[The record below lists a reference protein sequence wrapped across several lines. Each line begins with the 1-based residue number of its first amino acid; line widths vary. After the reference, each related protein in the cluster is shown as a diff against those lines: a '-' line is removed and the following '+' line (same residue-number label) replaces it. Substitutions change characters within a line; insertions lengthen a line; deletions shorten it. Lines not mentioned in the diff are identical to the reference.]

1 LKARVFEPSDWLKT
15 VDNLPIRLNP
25 QAPLLVVSGRISPRG
40 HIRQFTETD
49 VLRVDYL
56 SVPGLP
62 NLSFEVVEGECL
74 AIEGPSGS
82 GKTRLLRAIADLDPV
97 PGYVHLDGIERGEM
111 TGPAWRRQVRYA
123 SAEPAW
129 WAATGRDHFS
139 ASVRL
144 ERLLSALALDI
155 AHLDRPIATLSTG
168 ERQRLGLVRALADE
182 PRVLLLD
189 EPTSTLDATSAAMA
203 EELIRFQLLAGRIV
217 LVVSHDAAQI
227 ERLAHAR
234 LQLADNR
241 ASHTSRGEAA

>member
-1 LKARVFEPSDWLKT
+1 M
-15 VDNLPIRLNP
+15 
-25 QAPLLVVSGRISPRG
+25 
-40 HIRQFTETD
+40 
-49 VLRVDYL
+49 

-97 PGYVHLDGIERGEM
+97 PGYVHLDGIERSEM
-111 TGPAWRRQVRYA
+111 TGPAWRRHVRYA

-129 WAATGRDHFS
+129 WGSTGREHFPDS
-139 ASVRL
+139 SRL
-144 ERLLSALALDI
+144 ERLLSAVALDI
-155 AHLDRPIATLSTG
+155 GHLDRPITSLSTG

-189 EPTSTLDATSAAMA
+189 EPTSALDSTSAAMA

-217 LVVSHDAAQI
+217 LLVSHDAAQI
-227 ERLAHAR
+227 ARRAHAR
-234 LQLADNR
+234 LQLADSR
-241 ASHTSRGEAA
+241 ASRASRGEAA